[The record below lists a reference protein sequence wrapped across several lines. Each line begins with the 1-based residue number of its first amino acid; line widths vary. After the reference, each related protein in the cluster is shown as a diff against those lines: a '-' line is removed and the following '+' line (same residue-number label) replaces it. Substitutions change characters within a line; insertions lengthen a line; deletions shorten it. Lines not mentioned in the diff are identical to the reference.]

1 MCELFAISSNR
12 PTAVSYSLDEFATN
26 GSRIRSN
33 RSGWGIAYFDERD
46 VFLVKEAAPAK
57 DSPWVRFIEEQ
68 NLKSACVIAHVR
80 YATVGADALHNTH
93 PFRRVLGRHTHVFAH
108 NGTLTGIHAEFSSD
122 PLRSQPLGDTVSE
135 LAFCILLE
143 RLLGVWESAGAV
155 PSIEDRFDVFCTFA
169 TEMREFGA
177 ANFLYSDG
185 DALFIH
191 GHRRV
196 FEEDGKLTESKP
208 PGLSIK
214 DCARCQLA
222 PRWSCKGLDIEA
234 ADKSLIMVAS
244 VPLDDDGW
252 EPLPEG
258 TAIVFQQ
265 GRERGRASTI
275 GGTR

>member
-12 PTAVSYSLDEFATN
+12 PSAVSYSLDEFATN

-46 VFLVKEAAPAK
+46 VFLVKEPAPAN
-57 DSPWVRFIEEQ
+57 DSPWVRFIAEQ
-68 NLKSACVIAHVR
+68 HLKSTCVIAHVR
-80 YATVGADALHNTH
+80 HATVGADALHNTH

-122 PLRSQPLGDTVSE
+122 PPRDQPLGDTDSE
-135 LAFCILLE
+135 LSFCILLD
-143 RLLGVWESAGAV
+143 RLRSVWERTEAV
-155 PSIEDRFDVFCTFA
+155 PPLEERFDLFCTFA
-169 TEMREFGA
+169 KDMLGFGA
-177 ANFLYSDG
+177 ANLLYSDG
-185 DALFIH
+185 DALFVH

-214 DCARCQLA
+214 DCAHCQLA
-222 PRWSCKGLDIEA
+222 PHWSCRGLDIDVT
-234 ADKSLIMVAS
+234 DKSLTMVAS
-244 VPLDDDGW
+244 VPLDEDGW

-258 TAIVFQQ
+258 TAIAFQG
-265 GRERGRASTI
+265 GRERSRASTI
-275 GGTR
+275 DATR